1 MDYASQQQCILKDG
15 PDIVECMATS
25 DNVVRAGLT
34 PKLRDVET
42 LISMLTYE
50 AGPGTKQLLQPTKFT
65 DDGTTMLYDPPID
78 EFSVLKIELND
89 SASTTHRA
97 IAGPSLC
104 VVTEGEGTI
113 SWEGEGQGEETVGK
127 GDVLF
132 VAAEREVSWT
142 AGEQLEVF
150 RAFVEAGK

>member
-1 MDYASQQQCILKDG
+1 
-15 PDIVECMATS
+15 MATS

-34 PKLRDVET
+34 PKLRDVDT
-42 LISMLTYE
+42 LISMLTYD
-50 AGPGTKQLLQPTKFT
+50 AGLGSKQLLQPTKFT
-65 DDGTTMLYDPPID
+65 DDGSTLLYDPPID
-78 EFSVLKIELND
+78 EFSVLKIELEQN
-89 SASTTHRA
+89 ASTTHRA

-113 SWEGEGQGEETVGK
+113 SWGEGEDEEKVGK

-132 VAAEREVSWT
+132 VAAEREVKWT
-142 AGEQLEVF
+142 AGERLEVF